1 MDEAKEIFGNK
12 MSNKVFKK
20 SVKTKK
26 KYIRKFGDESKTIYH
41 LSAVKNTTLGD
52 SLGIMDLNL
61 SDKPLD
67 LSAIKNPFIVGN
79 IRMGFGH
86 YRISMAMASCAHA
99 LGYTP
104 LWFDLNSYKDSVTG
118 KIINHGNE
126 LYSMGSRWSQKYKLF
141 NKFVWE
147 PLNSEGFRQ
156 LSYNSGD
163 QKVAELYVP
172 LYNDLPKNIPFVATH
187 AWPSQGAIHAGLTNV
202 VNAIPDN
209 WPMALHLSEGSIHTV
224 QTESSYLGYKTLNG
238 MQKDKINKPMPDK
251 AIKYVGHYI
260 DHELVSNID
269 YDNSLRLNRLN
280 SNSPVRILL
289 SVGGA
294 GAQGEIFRSII
305 NHLLPLI
312 KEDKVAL
319 FINVGDH
326 KNVWDELKKD
336 IPGLNIAK
344 EFINKWEE
352 TKVFAKESLEG
363 EVKGIYAF
371 SHDNIFEAVY
381 SSNLLMRCSDVL
393 ATKPSE
399 LAFYPVPKLM
409 IKRVG
414 GHEAWGAI
422 HAAELGDGTSECTT
436 IPKIIEMLDLM
447 VNEKTIITNMCNAII
462 RNKNAGI
469 YDGAYEI
476 VKILTGTSK

>member
-1 MDEAKEIFGNK
+1 MDQAKEIFGNK
-12 MSNKVFKK
+12 MPMKVYKK
-20 SVKTKK
+20 GLKSKK
-26 KYIRKFGDESKTIYH
+26 KYIKKFGDESNIEYH
-41 LSAVKNTTLGD
+41 LKATSNKTLGET
-52 SLGIMDLNL
+52 LGILDLNL
-61 SDKPLD
+61 SDSPLE
-67 LSAIKNPFIVGN
+67 IKKITNPFIVGN

-86 YRISMAMASCAHA
+86 YRISIAMASCANA

-104 LWFDLNSYKDSVTG
+104 LWFDLNSFKNTVTG
-118 KIINHGNE
+118 KIINHSNE
-126 LYSMGSRWSQKYKLF
+126 MYSKGSRLSQKYRIFNKLF
-141 NKFVWE
+141 WE

-156 LSYNSGD
+156 LSYNSVD

-172 LYNDLPKNIPFVATH
+172 LYKDLPKNIPFVATH
-187 AWPSQGAIHAGLTNV
+187 VWPSQGAIHAGLNNV

-238 MQKDKINKPMPDK
+238 MQKNKINKSMPDS

-269 YDNSLRLNRLN
+269 IDNASRINRLN
-280 SNSPVRILL
+280 NNEPVRILL

-294 GAQGEIFRSII
+294 GAQGILFRGII
-305 NHLLPLI
+305 KHLLPLI
-312 KEDKVAL
+312 ANKKAAL

-326 KNVWDELKKD
+326 KNVWEDLKKD
-336 IPGLNIAK
+336 IPELKEAK

-352 TKVFAKESLEG
+352 TKEFATTSLTG
-363 EVKGIYAF
+363 KVSGIYAF
-371 SHDNIFEAVY
+371 SHDDIFEAVY
-381 SSNLLMRCSDVL
+381 STNLLMRCSDVL

-414 GHEAWGAI
+414 GHEAYGAV
-422 HAAELGDGTSECTT
+422 HASEIGDGTLECST
-436 IPKIIEMLDLM
+436 IEKIVEMLDLM
-447 VNEKTIITNMCNAII
+447 INEKTIIKNMCHSIV
-462 RNKNAGI
+462 RNNKVGI
-469 YDGAYEI
+469 YDGAYNI
-476 VKILTGTSK
+476 VKLLTSK